1 MLKGAVACRPLNAEI
16 GPAGNELMNQIDVG
30 VVCFDHGVQA
40 VAFGLC
46 VCE

>member
-1 MLKGAVACRPLNAEI
+1 
-16 GPAGNELMNQIDVG
+16 MNQIDVG

-46 VCE
+46 VCEWTF